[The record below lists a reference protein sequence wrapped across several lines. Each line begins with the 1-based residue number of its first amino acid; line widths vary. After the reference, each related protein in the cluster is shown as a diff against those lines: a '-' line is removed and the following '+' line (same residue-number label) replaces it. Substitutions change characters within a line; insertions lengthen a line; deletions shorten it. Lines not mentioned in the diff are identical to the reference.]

1 MTLGEFCQVSLGDAQ
16 TSTVSGGSKDD
27 GHVVSGYP
35 WRPKEDG
42 YPIPCEIVSFT
53 IGQ

>member
-1 MTLGEFCQVSLGDAQ
+1 MTLGEFCQVPLGDAK

-27 GHVVSGYP
+27 GQVVVSGYP

-42 YPIPCEIVSFT
+42 YPVRSFPL
-53 IGQ
+53 Q